1 MWDIAFGGGRITC
14 IVLGV
19 WGRPEGARDDGEAPF
34 VPSSPHRTLAAPD
47 ANDGLRP
54 CPADVSLF
62 EAAVVFVVSPTT
74 ACKGLASRP
83 PAVGVQRAVHEMP
96 ISVGQRPRET
106 KHGKCD
112 LARDPNP
119 ATCCQRRPVI
129 QIPGRCSCCRS
140 SFSRL
145 NIALQALQCQGA
157 NRGSRS
163 GLWPPGRSC
172 HRSDGDRRAAAGSLG
187 EGLVVCVHT
196 TKMSGPPCDRA
207 LSASDVVALLG
218 LSPVLE
224 VLRVGSQLHPGFR
237 SKEFSSTSSVLHK
250 VLALWMH
257 SRSRASREAIAGLV
271 PER

>member
-1 MWDIAFGGGRITC
+1 M
-14 IVLGV
+14 
-19 WGRPEGARDDGEAPF
+19 
-34 VPSSPHRTLAAPD
+34 
-47 ANDGLRP
+47 RP
-54 CPADVSLF
+54 CPGPQPCNLLPTPASHPDSREMFLLPIELQPAQYCSSSSSMSGSKPGIEVRSL
-62 EAAVVFVVSPTT
+62 AAREELSSVRR
-74 ACKGLASRP
+74 GLTGS
-83 PAVGVQRAVHEMP
+83 
-96 ISVGQRPRET
+96 SGQ
-106 KHGKCD
+106 
-112 LARDPNP
+112 
-119 ATCCQRRPVI
+119 
-129 QIPGRCSCCRS
+129 
-140 SFSRL
+140 
-145 NIALQALQCQGA
+145 
-157 NRGSRS
+157 
-163 GLWPPGRSC
+163 
-172 HRSDGDRRAAAGSLG
+172 LG